1 MIHEGRVVGNVPV
14 DAICIRILNMFILGL
29 SPILKPT
36 RSILIHAEKK
46 DVTRGAITLTTD
58 AEVVGVPSLR
68 PILCI
73 SIDMVEEEMVQQP
86 DMRRDLGV
94 EAMMDLEVGEE
105 LLPLLTEA
113 MCDIVPEALDTGV
126 VNAPL

>member
-1 MIHEGRVVGNVPV
+1 
-14 DAICIRILNMFILGL
+14 
-29 SPILKPT
+29 
-36 RSILIHAEKK
+36 
-46 DVTRGAITLTTD
+46 
-58 AEVVGVPSLR
+58 
-68 PILCI
+68 
-73 SIDMVEEEMVQQP
+73 MVQQP

>member
-1 MIHEGRVVGNVPV
+1 M
-14 DAICIRILNMFILGL
+14 
-29 SPILKPT
+29 
-36 RSILIHAEKK
+36 
-46 DVTRGAITLTTD
+46 
-58 AEVVGVPSLR
+58 VGVPSLR
-68 PILCI
+68 PILRI